1 MKKKRLLLL
10 TSGGDSPGMNA
21 TIRAIVRTAHY
32 RELQVFACHDG
43 YEGIVKQT
51 IFPMAPEDVANCIQ
65 RGGTIIRSNRSSE
78 FHHQEI
84 RDKCRAFLKREG
96 IEYLVTIG
104 GDGTFRGASL
114 LEKEG
119 GPKIIG
125 IPGTID
131 NDIVGTDYTIGY
143 DTARN
148 NAVRATDN
156 IRDTAASNSLYFLVE
171 TMGRNAGFLA
181 ADVALASGAEY
192 VITPEFPITMR
203 DLAKQILAPK
213 RKKNS
218 LIVIVAEADC
228 SGRSFK
234 MAEELKTFTP
244 SIEYRVCVLGHIQ
257 RGGSPTVIDRITAS
271 IMGSMAVEALLQGK
285 SSCMTALQNGKYV
298 LEPFPAV
305 SLPAKKLTNEDLL
318 KLTTVL
324 AT

>member
-21 TIRAIVRTAHY
+21 TIRAVVRAGCYHNL
-32 RELQVFACHDG
+32 EIFACHDG
-43 YEGIVKQT
+43 YEGLVKQA
-51 IFPMAPEDVANCIQ
+51 IFPMQPQDVANCIQ
-65 RGGTIIRSNRSSE
+65 RGGTIIRSNRSLE

-84 RDKCRAFLKREG
+84 RAKCRDFLKREK

-104 GDGTFRGASL
+104 GDGTFRGAFL
-114 LEKEG
+114 LEQEG
-119 GPKIIG
+119 GPKTIG

-143 DTARN
+143 DTARS
-148 NAVRATDN
+148 NAVDAIDK

-171 TMGRNAGFLA
+171 TMGRHAGFLA
-181 ADVALASGAEY
+181 VDVALASGAEY

-213 RKKNS
+213 RRKNS
-218 LIVIVAEADC
+218 LIIVIAEADH

-234 MAEELKTFTP
+234 MAEELRTFTP

-257 RGGSPTVIDRITAS
+257 RGGSPTVTDRITAS
-271 IMGSMAVEALLQGK
+271 IMGNMAVTALLQGK
-285 SSCMTALQNGKYV
+285 SSCMTALQNGKHV
-298 LEPFPAV
+298 LEPFPAI

-318 KLTTVL
+318 KLTAVL

>member
-1 MKKKRLLLL
+1 MKKRLLLL

-21 TIRAIVRTAHY
+21 TIRAVVRTGCYHGL
-32 RELQVFACHDG
+32 EVFACHDG
-43 YEGIVKQT
+43 YQGVVNQR
-51 IFPMAPEDVANCIQ
+51 IFPLHPEDVANCIQ
-65 RGGTIIRSNRSSE
+65 RGGTILRSNRSLE
-78 FHHQEI
+78 FHQQEI
-84 RDKCRAFLKREG
+84 RDKCRTFLKHEG
-96 IEYLVTIG
+96 IEYLVAIG
-104 GDGTFRGASL
+104 GDGTFRGAAL
-114 LEKEG
+114 LEQEG

-131 NDIVGTDYTIGY
+131 NDINGTDYTIGY

-148 NAVRATDN
+148 NAVRAIDN

-192 VITPEFPITMR
+192 VITPEFPLAMR

-218 LIVIVAEADC
+218 LIIIVAEADH

-234 MAEELKTFTP
+234 MAEELKVLTP
-244 SIEYRVCVLGHIQ
+244 SLDYRVCVLGHIQ
-257 RGGSPTVIDRITAS
+257 RGGSPTVTDRVTAS
-271 IMGSMAVEALLQGK
+271 TMGSLAVEALLHGK
-285 SSCMTALQNGKYV
+285 SSCMTAMQHGKYA
-298 LEPFPAV
+298 LAPFPDV
-305 SLPAKKLTNEDLL
+305 TQPAKRLTNEDLI
-318 KLTTVL
+318 KLTTIL